1 NSPGLFLVLKKDGK
15 GWMKMNDNPTFVK
28 SLTLH
33 QVVFMGLAWM
43 TPMIYFTVYGVA
55 FKAAGGMLAA
65 AYVTAFIAIFFTAYS
80 YSQMV
85 KAYPIS
91 GSAYIYTKKA
101 VHPIAGY
108 LVGWALLLDYIF
120 SPIIAILT
128 FGIFMNTE
136 FPSIPVFVWIIVM
149 NIVLAIVNIVGIK
162 SAARVSGLSVLVQIA
177 FIILFCILVAKD
189 IITGQADSN
198 SIFSLAPFFNDQLS
212 VGGVLSGAAL
222 ICFCFLGFDAVT
234 TMAEET
240 IKAKKTIPKAIY
252 LIVIIAVIMYVAISY
267 LSQIAFPDFT
277 FTNPDNAAYSLVQL
291 VGGNLLSSIFI
302 MVLIVATF
310 TQGVSSVTSVSR
322 FLFALGRESILPKKL
337 FTTIH
342 PKYKTPVSNI
352 IFVSAISLSAVFI
365 NLDSAVLFVSFGALT
380 AFTFVNLSVIFHYY
394 IKQKRRSPKET
405 FMYLVFPLVGA
416 AFIGWLLTLLDKTT
430 LMIGLIWVAIGF
442 VYLIIK
448 SKWEATRTRK
458 YPISKV
464 NQIID

>member
-1 NSPGLFLVLKKDGK
+1 
-15 GWMKMNDNPTFVK
+15 MNEKPTLAK

-65 AYVTAFIAIFFTAYS
+65 AYVTAFIAIVFTAYS

-85 KAYPIS
+85 KVYPIS

-136 FPSIPVFVWIIVM
+136 FPSIPIFVWIIVM

-162 SAARVSGLSVLVQIA
+162 SAARVSGLSVLFQIA

-189 IITGQADSN
+189 ILTRQDPT
-198 SIFSLAPFFNDQLS
+198 SIFSMTPFFNDNLS

-240 IKAKKTIPKAIY
+240 INAKKTIPKAIF
-252 LIVIIAVIMYVAISY
+252 LIVTIAVVMYVAISY
-267 LSQIAFPDFT
+267 LSQIAYPDFT
-277 FTNPDNAAYSLVQL
+277 FKNPDNAAYSLVRL
-291 VGGNLLSSIFI
+291 VGGNLLSSLFI

-352 IFVSAISLSAVFI
+352 VFVSVISLSAVFI

-394 IKQKRRSPKET
+394 IKLKRRSLKET
-405 FMYLVFPLVGA
+405 FMYLIFPLIGA
-416 AFIGWLLTLLDKTT
+416 GFIGWLLTLLNKET
-430 LMIGLIWVAIGF
+430 LVIGIIWVAVGF
-442 VYLIIK
+442 AYLIIK
-448 SKWEATRTRK
+448 SKWERARNKRLTLPEVKQEKSMLDNLT
-458 YPISKV
+458 
-464 NQIID
+464 

>member
-1 NSPGLFLVLKKDGK
+1 MNATPTLAKTLK
-15 GWMKMNDNPTFVK
+15 
-28 SLTLH
+28 LH

-55 FKAAGGMLAA
+55 SQAAGGMLAA

-85 KAYPIS
+85 KAFPIS

-136 FPSIPVFVWIIVM
+136 FPSIPVFVWIILM
-149 NIVLAIVNIVGIK
+149 NIILAVVNIIGIK
-162 SAARVSGLSVLVQIA
+162 SAARVSGLSVLFQIA

-189 IITGQADSN
+189 ILTGQTDSN
-198 SIFSLAPFFNDQLS
+198 SLFTSAPFFNDQLS

-252 LIVIIAVIMYVAISY
+252 LIVSIAVVMYVAISY
-267 LSQIAFPDFT
+267 LSQIAYPHFT
-277 FTNPDNAAYSLVQL
+277 FSNPDNAAYSLVQL
-291 VGGNLLSSIFI
+291 VGGNLLSSTFI

-322 FLFALGRESILPKKL
+322 FLYALGRESVLPKKL

-342 PKYKTPVSNI
+342 PKYKTPVANI
-352 IFVSAISLSAVFI
+352 MFVSVISLSAVFI

-405 FMYLVFPLVGA
+405 FIYLIFPLIGA

-430 LMIGLIWVAIGF
+430 LTIGMIWVAVGF
-442 VYLIIK
+442 AYLIVK
-448 SKWEATRTRK
+448 TKWEGARNKRFAIPEIK
-458 YPISKV
+458 QDKNYV
-464 NQIID
+464 R

>member
-1 NSPGLFLVLKKDGK
+1 
-15 GWMKMNDNPTFVK
+15 MKETPTLVK
-28 SLTLH
+28 SLKLP

-55 FKAAGGMLAA
+55 FEAAGGMLAA

-149 NIVLAIVNIVGIK
+149 NVVLAIVNIVGIK
-162 SAARVSGLSVLVQIA
+162 SAARVSGLSVLFQIA

-189 IITGQADSN
+189 ILTGQTDSN
-198 SIFSLAPFFNDQLS
+198 SILSIAPFFNDHMS

-240 IKAKKTIPKAIY
+240 INAKKTIPKAIF
-252 LIVIIAVIMYVAISY
+252 LIVIIAVVMYLAISY
-267 LSQIAFPDFT
+267 LSEIAFPNFT
-277 FTNPDNAAYSLVQL
+277 FTNPDNAAYSLVKL
-291 VGGNLLSSIFI
+291 VGGNLLSSLFI

-352 IFVSAISLSAVFI
+352 LFVSVISLSAVFI

-405 FMYLVFPLVGA
+405 FLYLVFPLIGA
-416 AFIGWLLTLLDKTT
+416 GFIGWLLTLLDKTT
-430 LMIGLIWVAIGF
+430 LMIGLIWVAVGF
-442 VYLIIK
+442 VYLIVK
-448 SKWEATRTRK
+448 SKWHMARERK
-458 YPISKV
+458 YSISKV
-464 NQIID
+464 KQIAD